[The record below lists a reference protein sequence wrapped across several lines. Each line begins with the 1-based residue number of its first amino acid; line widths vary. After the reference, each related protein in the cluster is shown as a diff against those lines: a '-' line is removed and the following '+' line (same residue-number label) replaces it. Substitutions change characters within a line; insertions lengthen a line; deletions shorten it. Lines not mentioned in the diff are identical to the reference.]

1 MKPRYTFRIALL
13 GLIMLL
19 ITLSID
25 TISRTVGLNNILF
38 WVIFILGW
46 AIISQFIGKYIDQKI
61 FNQRG
66 TTMESKLVV
75 IYEED
80 YTNIKLAIERLLP
93 ISEPWVDT
101 DILSLQSIV
110 KQYEGKPIERTM
122 GQIKHESLRLYRL
135 DSNPIERIY
144 AEKWKQRQLIGNT
157 LAYLLNNITQRD
169 ATVAATIIQWL
180 GSSGGQSFLDEVQEE
195 IKISKEE

>member
-1 MKPRYTFRIALL
+1 M
-13 GLIMLL
+13 
-19 ITLSID
+19 
-25 TISRTVGLNNILF
+25 N
-38 WVIFILGW
+38 
-46 AIISQFIGKYIDQKI
+46 
-61 FNQRG
+61 
-66 TTMESKLVV
+66 SKLLV
-75 IYEED
+75 ISEED
-80 YTNIKLAIERLLP
+80 IVNIKTE
-93 ISEPWVDT
+93 
-101 DILSLQSIV
+101 ILRLQSIV

-180 GSSGGQSFLDEVQEE
+180 GSFCGQSFLDEVQEE